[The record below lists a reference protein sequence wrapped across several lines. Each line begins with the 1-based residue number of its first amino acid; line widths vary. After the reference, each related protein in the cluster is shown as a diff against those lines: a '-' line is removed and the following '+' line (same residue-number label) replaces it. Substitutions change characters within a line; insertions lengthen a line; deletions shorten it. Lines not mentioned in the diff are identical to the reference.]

1 MGKVTVYQCDYCDSK
16 YELPSQVMTINGRI
30 LDGDGTVI
38 YHGSREKFICHK
50 CISFKIPS
58 SDLISETNNDLN
70 DLSDFEDSNEETD
83 MVFDDEKEYI
93 FLKRIS
99 DEKEESEFINVIGHV
114 TRESFNEVYNSS
126 LIGCYYPINPED
138 EETPDTDSFND
149 IKKVSI
155 VYKVFASIPQ
165 VKELEVILSDDDV
178 DFAIIEK
185 DLLDE

>member
-16 YELPSQVMTINGRI
+16 YELPSQVMTICGHI
-30 LDGDGTVI
+30 LDGDGAVI
-38 YHGSREKFICHK
+38 YHGSKEKFICHK
-50 CISFKIPS
+50 CVSFKIPS
-58 SDLISETNNDLN
+58 GDFSDETNDNLN
-70 DLSDFEDSNEETD
+70 DLSDFENSNEEH
-83 MVFDDEKEYI
+83 MVFDNEKEYI

-99 DEKEESEFINVIGHV
+99 DEKEENEFINVIGHV
-114 TRESFNEVYNSS
+114 TRESFNDVYNSS
-126 LIGCYYPINPED
+126 LISCYYPINPED

-165 VKELEVILSDDDV
+165 VKELEVILSDDDG

-185 DLLDE
+185 NVLDE